1 MVKRSLSLCLVILT
15 LVLAAFCADPPPYKG
30 PSEEDVIELDSTNLE
45 STIYES
51 EDAWLIDLYAYWCDH
66 CQKLR
71 PEWAKLATQMKGVA
85 KVAKI
90 DASQN
95 RQFDQ
100 LFGLKGY
107 PHVVMVPAG
116 KRRLIQVPRTRKY
129 TTLTR
134 VPGLPTPCKSGPN
147 KK

>member
-1 MVKRSLSLCLVILT
+1 MRIRTWSSLLVILT
-15 LVLAAFCADPPPYKG
+15 LVLAVFCKDPPPYNG
-30 PSEEDVIELDSTNLE
+30 PSEEDVVELDSTNLE
-45 STIYES
+45 QTVFES
-51 EDAWLIDLYAYWCDH
+51 EEAWLIDLYAYWCDH

-71 PEWAKLATQMKGVA
+71 PEWAKLGTMLKGVA

-100 LFGLKGY
+100 TFGLKGY

-116 KRRLIQVPRTRKY
+116 KD
-129 TTLTR
+129 
-134 VPGLPTPCKSGPN
+134 
-147 KK
+147 